1 MQRIL
6 LVEDHASFRQTLALV
21 FDQQPEFE
29 VVAQAGTLAEARLA
43 MDGSEVDLGVIDLT
57 LPDGEGT
64 ELIGEL
70 REANQLFA
78 ALVLTASLDRTEHA
92 RAVEAGAAGVLHK
105 SADVDAILDATRRLG
120 EGETLLSEEELLALL
135 RLAGQNRE
143 EEVEARAS
151 IEQITPREKEV
162 LQKLAEGLSNKE
174 IAARLHMSV
183 DTERTHMMNILN
195 KMGVHSRLQALVFA
209 ARHGLVEI
217 R

>member
-6 LVEDHASFRQTLALV
+6 LVEDHASFRQTLAFV

-29 VVAQAGTLAEARLA
+29 VVAQTGTLAEARRE
-43 MDGSEVDLGVIDLT
+43 MEGSEADLGVIDLT

-70 REANQLFA
+70 CEANPEFA

-105 SADVDAILDATRRLG
+105 SADVDMILDATRRLG
-120 EGETLLSEEELLALL
+120 EGGTLLSEDELIALL
-135 RLAGQNRE
+135 RLAGQERE
-143 EEVEARAS
+143 EAVEARAS

-174 IAARLHMSV
+174 IAAELHMSV

-195 KMGVHSRLQALVFA
+195 KLGVHSRLQALLFA

>member
-6 LVEDHASFRQTLALV
+6 LVEDHASFRQTLAFV

-29 VVAQAGTLAEARLA
+29 VAAQAGTLAEARLA
-43 MDGSEVDLGVIDLT
+43 MDGSEADLGVIDLT

-70 REANQLFA
+70 REANPLFA

-92 RAVEAGAAGVLHK
+92 RAVEAGAASVLHK

-162 LQKLAEGLSNKE
+162 LQKLAKGLSNKE
-174 IAARLHMSV
+174 IAAKLHMSV

-195 KMGVHSRLQALVFA
+195 KLGVHSRLQALVFA

>member
-1 MQRIL
+1 M
-6 LVEDHASFRQTLALV
+6 E
-21 FDQQPEFE
+21 
-29 VVAQAGTLAEARLA
+29 
-43 MDGSEVDLGVIDLT
+43 GSEADLGVIDLT

-70 REANQLFA
+70 HEANPDFA
-78 ALVLTASLDRTEHA
+78 ALVLTASLDRTEYA

-120 EGETLLSEEELLALL
+120 EGETLLSEDELAELL
-135 RLAGQNRE
+135 RLAGENRE
-143 EEVEARAS
+143 EEFEARAS

-174 IAARLHMSV
+174 IAAKLHMSV
-183 DTERTHMMNILN
+183 DTERTHMMNILT
-195 KMGVHSRLQALVFA
+195 KLGVHSRLQALVFA

>member
-1 MQRIL
+1 MKRVL
-6 LVEDHASFRQTLALV
+6 LVEDHASFRQTLAFI

-29 VVAQAGTLAEARLA
+29 VVAQAGTLAEARRTMA
-43 MDGSEVDLGVIDLT
+43 GSEADLGVIDLT

-64 ELIGEL
+64 GLIGEL
-70 REANQLFA
+70 REANPDFA
-78 ALVLTASLDRTEHA
+78 ALVLTASLDRAEHA

-120 EGETLLSEEELLALL
+120 EGETLLSEDDLISLL
-135 RLAGQNRE
+135 RLAGESRE
-143 EEVEARAS
+143 EEVEVRVS
-151 IEQITPREKEV
+151 IEQITPREREV

-195 KMGVHSRLQALVFA
+195 KLGVHSRLQALVFA

>member
-6 LVEDHASFRQTLALV
+6 LVEDHASFRQTLAFV

-29 VVAQAGTLAEARLA
+29 VAAQAGTLAEARLA
-43 MDGSEVDLGVIDLT
+43 MDGSEADLGVIDLT

-70 REANQLFA
+70 REANPLFA

-162 LQKLAEGLSNKE
+162 LQKLAKGLSNKE
-174 IAARLHMSV
+174 IAAKLHMSV

-195 KMGVHSRLQALVFA
+195 KLGVHSRLQALVFA